1 MTQALVN
8 KAKEKFP
15 SYKFYLVGSM
25 ARMSPRPNDIDIG
38 IIPILLSIKIFKH
51 GYIGLSL
58 TLFDYLD
65 FEICLGTRSKE
76 KLNN

>member
-1 MTQALVN
+1 MNRKVFG
-8 KAKEKFP
+8 EP
-15 SYKFYLVGSM
+15 SFCYLEIWK
-25 ARMSPRPNDIDIG
+25 NDFVRAIDIG
-38 IIPILLSIKIFKH
+38 VIPILLSIKIFKH
-51 GYIGLSL
+51 GYIGFSI